1 MSDCKRSAPTF
12 SAMEETSPKKRKTT
26 ASALQLRSSEMQ
38 HHLTNSQYSLGCFP
52 SITVSPETSLNSYG
66 TVVSDEFCTDR
77 SPRSSCSSSYVIV
90 TGEVVKEPDSPPL
103 DLEVWFSKF

>member
-12 SAMEETSPKKRKTT
+12 AAMEETSPKKRKII
-26 ASALQLRSSEMQ
+26 ASALQSRSSEMQ
-38 HHLTNSQYSLGCFP
+38 HHLTNYQYSLGRFP
-52 SITVSPETSLNSYG
+52 SITVSPETSVNSYG
-66 TVVSDEFCTDR
+66 TVVSDEFCNR